1 MKSGGLHPVNRRK
14 PPIGDP
20 APRREGRRPIRIVIA
35 DDHPV
40 VREGLRSVLA
50 VPEIQVVGEAASG
63 AEAVQVVRRLKPDVA
78 ILDIK
83 MPKMDGL
90 QALRIIKE
98 RCPATAVL
106 MLTNYDDPAF
116 LMSAVAGGAAGYM
129 LKGASSQDLLDLV
142 MALGNGEAVMKP
154 ENLLHALQGL
164 ARTQEEF
171 YLSAHRADPSLSARE
186 MDILRLLAGG
196 QKNQEMARVLGLSIA
211 TIKSHLY
218 HLFKK
223 IGVSDRTQAVLWAT
237 RNSLIPPTPPSDE

>member
-1 MKSGGLHPVNRRK
+1 MRRGEDVQD
-14 PPIGDP
+14 PPTSNGH
-20 APRREGRRPIRIVIA
+20 GHRPIRVVIA

-40 VREGLRSVLA
+40 VREGLKSVLA
-50 VPEIQVVGEAASG
+50 IPEIQVVGEAASG
-63 AEAVQVVRRLKPDVA
+63 AEAVRVVRRLKPDVA

-90 QALRIIKE
+90 QALRLIKE
-98 RCPATAVL
+98 RSPGTAVL

-142 MALGNGEAVMKP
+142 MALGDGEDVMKP
-154 ENLLHALQGL
+154 ENLLHVLQGL
-164 ARTQEEF
+164 AETQEGF
-171 YLSAHRADPSLSARE
+171 YLSARRADPSLSVRE

-211 TIKSHLY
+211 TVKSHLY

-223 IGVSDRTQAVLWAT
+223 IGVSDRTQALLWAT
-237 RNSLIPPTPPSDE
+237 RNGLIGPASSREE

>member
-1 MKSGGLHPVNRRK
+1 MLSGDDV
-14 PPIGDP
+14 
-20 APRREGRRPIRIVIA
+20 REPTTSTGRGRRPIRVVIA

-40 VREGLRSVLA
+40 VREGLKSVLA
-50 VPEIQVVGEAASG
+50 IPEIQVVGEAASG
-63 AEAVQVVRRLKPDVA
+63 TEAVRVVRRLKPDVA

-90 QALRIIKE
+90 QALRLIKE
-98 RCPATAVL
+98 RSPETAVL

-142 MALGNGEAVMKP
+142 LAMGDGEDVMKP
-154 ENLLHALQGL
+154 ENLLRVLQGL
-164 ARTQEEF
+164 AETQEGF
-171 YLSAHRADPSLSARE
+171 YLSARRADPSLSTRE
-186 MDILRLLAGG
+186 MDILRLLAEGH
-196 QKNQEMARVLGLSIA
+196 KNQEMARVLGVSIA
-211 TIKSHLY
+211 TVKSHLY

-237 RNSLIPPTPPSDE
+237 RNGLIGPSSGGE